1 MLRVEH
7 LNFSYDLLHVLWDID
22 LYVEEGDFVSLIGAN
37 GSGKSTLLK
46 TIAGLCSSP
55 HGRVLFEGKDISGM
69 GAAKIARLGLCLV
82 PEGRLLF
89 PSLTVSENLELGAFR
104 RYGLGTV
111 FKSVLGTDLKSVP
124 KEIARDREYVFE
136 LFPILKD
143 RQNQKAE
150 SLSGG
155 EAQMLAVGRGLMSKP
170 KLLILDEPSL
180 GLAPVVTKVLFKSI
194 IELHRKGITVL
205 LSEQNAAAGL
215 RMADRAYVL
224 ERGRVILQGTGRELL
239 ENEDVKR
246 SYLG

>member
-1 MLRVEH
+1 MLRVKS
-7 LNFSYDLLHVLWDID
+7 LNFSYDLLQVLWDID
-22 LYVEEGDFVSLIGAN
+22 LYIEAGEFVSLIGAN

-46 TIAGLCSSP
+46 TITGLCRSP
-55 HGRVLFEGKDISGM
+55 HGSVLFEGKDIGGM
-69 GAAKIARLGLCLV
+69 PAARIARLGLCLV

-89 PSLTVSENLELGAFR
+89 PSLTTLENLELGAYR
-104 RYGLGTV
+104 RYGSHTA
-111 FKSVLGTDLKSVP
+111 
-124 KEIARDREYVFE
+124 EQIQRDREYIFE
-136 LFPILKD
+136 LFPILKA
-143 RQNQKAE
+143 RQKQKAE

-180 GLAPVVTKVLFKSI
+180 GLAPVVTKSLFRSI
-194 IELHRKGITVL
+194 TELHRNGITIL

-224 ERGRVILQGTGRELL
+224 ERGKVVLQGPGRELL

-246 SYLG
+246 TYLG

>member
-1 MLRVEH
+1 MFISERRKAVLRVEH
-7 LNFSYDLLHVLWDID
+7 LNFSYDLLQVLWDID
-22 LYVEEGDFVSLIGAN
+22 LHVEEGDFVSLIGAN
-37 GSGKSTLLK
+37 GSGKSTLLMA
-46 TIAGLCSSP
+46 IAGLYSSP
-55 HGRVLFEGKDISGM
+55 NGRVLFEGKDIGGM

-89 PSLTVSENLELGAFR
+89 PSLTVLENLELGAYR
-104 RYGLGTV
+104 RYGHHQGE
-111 FKSVLGTDLKSVP
+111 
-124 KEIARDREYVFE
+124 EIKRDREYVFE

-155 EAQMLAVGRGLMSKP
+155 EAQMLAVSRGLMSKP

-180 GLAPVVTKVLFKSI
+180 GLAPVVTKILFKSI

-224 ERGRVILQGTGRELL
+224 ERGRVILHGTGRELL

>member
-7 LNFSYDLLHVLWDID
+7 LNFSYGLLQVLWDID
-22 LYVEEGDFVSLIGAN
+22 LHVAEGDFVSLIGAN

-55 HGRVLFEGKDISGM
+55 QGKVLFDGKDISGL
-69 GAAKIARLGLCLV
+69 GAARIARLGLCLV

-89 PSLTVSENLELGAFR
+89 PSLTVLENLELGAYR
-104 RYGLGTV
+104 RYNS
-111 FKSVLGTDLKSVP
+111 KSIA

-180 GLAPVVTKVLFKSI
+180 GLAPVVTKILFKSI
-194 IELHRKGITVL
+194 IALHCQGITVL

-224 ERGRVILQGTGRELL
+224 ERGRVILQGTGKELL

>member
-1 MLRVEH
+1 VLRVEH
-7 LNFSYDLLHVLWDID
+7 LNFSYGLLQVLWDID
-22 LYVEEGDFVSLIGAN
+22 LHVAEGDFVSLIGAN

-55 HGRVLFEGKDISGM
+55 QGKVLFDGKEISGL
-69 GAAKIARLGLCLV
+69 GAAQIARLGLCLV

-89 PSLTVSENLELGAFR
+89 PSLTVLENLELGAYR
-104 RYGLGTV
+104 RYNT
-111 FKSVLGTDLKSVP
+111 KSTA
-124 KEIARDREYVFE
+124 KEIVRDREYVFE

-180 GLAPVVTKVLFKSI
+180 GLAPVVTKILFKSI
-194 IELHRKGITVL
+194 IELHCQGITVL

-224 ERGRVILQGTGRELL
+224 ERGRVILQGPGKELL